1 MVYTGPSM
9 PRSYSSL
16 VLGFVVVTFALPASA
31 QKARSTITTREKV
44 AKKACLVGDY
54 QRGVDILADLFIE
67 TGDPNHL
74 FNAARCLQ
82 MANRWVESISR
93 FNEYLRKAKGISDS
107 ERAETERHIASCEA
121 SLAKTA
127 AQAVPVA
134 RVETP
139 ASEPVPPAV
148 TTKPAPPP
156 SDGSQGT
163 GMRTAG
169 IICAAV
175 GLVAVATGVG
185 LALKTQGIA
194 SDAQKSGGA
203 TQAQEDQRK
212 SLENWGW
219 VSYGVGAA
227 AIATGAVLY
236 IVGWPGDK
244 STSVSLLPAVAPN
257 GAAIIL
263 RGSY

>member
-1 MVYTGPSM
+1 M

-16 VLGFVVVTFALPASA
+16 FLGFVVVTFALPASA
-31 QKARSTITTREKV
+31 QKARSTIATREKV

-54 QRGVDILADLFIE
+54 QKGVDILADLFIE
-67 TGDPNHL
+67 TSDPNQI

-82 MANRWVESISR
+82 MANRWIESISR

-107 ERAETERHIASCEA
+107 ERAETERHIADCEA
-121 SLAKTA
+121 SLAKTGG
-127 AQAVPVA
+127 QTVPIA
-134 RVETP
+134 RAETP
-139 ASEPVPPAV
+139 ASEPVPPEV
-148 TTKPAPPP
+148 STKPAPPP
-156 SDGSQGT
+156 SDGSQGK
-163 GMRTAG
+163 GMRTGG

-185 LALKTQGIA
+185 LAFKTQGMA

-227 AIATGAVLY
+227 AIVTGAVLY
-236 IVGWPGDK
+236 IVGWPSDK
-244 STSVSLLPAVAPN
+244 SIKVTFLPALAPD
-257 GAAIIL
+257 GAALIL
-263 RGSY
+263 QGRY